1 LFVSL
6 AQAVDLVP
14 FALKNGKWGLFDRN
28 ANRIMP
34 EQFDAVIPGKYNLLM
49 LANEKKW
56 SAIRRNGTPLFSQPY
71 KRILELENGLIL
83 AGDETYRLFFPDGK
97 PFMSQEVKW
106 ATVMED
112 NVRIVICRKDGK
124 IGVCQP
130 DGKIILPFDFDYA
143 PVAYAE
149 NLYRIRVLE
158 KGKVRMGLLDAE
170 LNPILPCVYFECGRI
185 NVNLFYGA
193 MENGEV
199 ALLIKEGKVL
209 GRAKNFFAMDILLPS
224 MLITANEDGYS
235 TVYNFKGDSLNGN
248 GVDLFPSGDKAIVHT
263 KKGDALFH
271 ASGKTV
277 WFKGKL
283 IERIHNTSEYLKIQS
298 PERDKEDGGRPKF
311 GLATMD
317 GKIIFEERFADI
329 RAVVN
334 PLVVVGDL
342 INKDGKTRMLYGL
355 YDFKKKSFA
364 VPQSYE
370 DILLFSNGRYALK
383 ENNTYTIYEANHRKS
398 SEKYSQISYWNMMS
412 KPDST
417 AYYQCYAMLD
427 HTEKT
432 PNRLGLLDA
441 HGNEVLHPE
450 YESIEKLKSYYNEN
464 EKPEN
469 FRFVVRK
476 KDGDTYQ
483 SAVFDKNM
491 KQITPFQFTYMVYH
505 YGDFLFGGVAEKSGD
520 KPLMMITDRKGNKV
534 IPRLIHSIERLYPWG
549 MIVKIDDTVFAFD
562 WKGNEVASYVGNGI
576 NWHEPEYLHTYFKG
590 KHGLMDNKGKT
601 ILPAEYDWVKTGF
614 LEGSLF
620 QVKMGNLVY
629 YTDASQKIYM
639 E

>member
-1 LFVSL
+1 
-6 AQAVDLVP
+6 
-14 FALKNGKWGLFDRN
+14 
-28 ANRIMP
+28 
-34 EQFDAVIPGKYNLLM
+34 
-49 LANEKKW
+49 
-56 SAIRRNGTPLFSQPY
+56 
-71 KRILELENGLIL
+71 
-83 AGDETYRLFFPDGK
+83 
-97 PFMSQEVKW
+97 
-106 ATVMED
+106 
-112 NVRIVICRKDGK
+112 
-124 IGVCQP
+124 
-130 DGKIILPFDFDYA
+130 
-143 PVAYAE
+143 
-149 NLYRIRVLE
+149 
-158 KGKVRMGLLDAE
+158 
-170 LNPILPCVYFECGRI
+170 
-185 NVNLFYGA
+185 
-193 MENGEV
+193 
-199 ALLIKEGKVL
+199 
-209 GRAKNFFAMDILLPS
+209 
-224 MLITANEDGYS
+224 
-235 TVYNFKGDSLNGN
+235 
-248 GVDLFPSGDKAIVHT
+248 
-263 KKGDALFH
+263 
-271 ASGKTV
+271 
-277 WFKGKL
+277 
-283 IERIHNTSEYLKIQS
+283 
-298 PERDKEDGGRPKF
+298 
-311 GLATMD
+311 
-317 GKIIFEERFADI
+317 
-329 RAVVN
+329 VN

-342 INKDGKTRMLYGL
+342 INKDGKTRMLYGI

-370 DILLFSNGRYALK
+370 DIFLFSNGRYALK
-383 ENNTYTIYEANHRKS
+383 ENNTYTIYEANHRNS
-398 SEKYSQISYWNMMS
+398 SKKYSQISYWNMMS

-427 HTEKT
+427 NTEKT

-450 YESIEKLKSYYNEN
+450 YESIEKLKGYYNET

-491 KQITPFQFTYMVYH
+491 KQITPFQFTYMVYY

-549 MIVKIDDTVFAFD
+549 MIVKIDDTIFAFD

-620 QVKMGNLVY
+620 QVKTGNLVY